1 MERGLLDQ
9 LVLMRAVHFAATIS
23 VAGVVFFSVFVCE
36 PAFRV
41 VGENGPIPAIVRAH
55 LARTAWI
62 GLALV
67 VATGAGWL
75 VLQAEQMSELSLM
88 AVFSQGIAW
97 SVLSDTEFGNDWTVR
112 FALAVLLAGASY
124 WFFSG
129 KPLQSHGARAIVV
142 ALAAGLVGTLAF
154 AGHAAAGSG
163 IEGAIHLTSDIL
175 HLVAAAAWV
184 GALLPLGVL
193 LGAAHRTGDPPSMAI
208 AREAILR
215 FSKLGIVSVCALLA
229 TGIVNSW
236 VLVGGMPALLETDY
250 GRLLLVK
257 VALFFF
263 MLSIAAVN
271 RLWFTPQLVQ
281 EQDSAA
287 AHDSARQLRKNSMI
301 EAGAGAVILGIV
313 AVLGTLSPGLDE
325 QAKSRHRYDNLKQ
338 FSAQVTQ
345 ATVGGDLDV
354 GTRSDSDGSISFLRC
369 HARESGHD
377 RLVGGFPRSILKA
390 LPLRHSKA

>member
-9 LVLMRAVHFAATIS
+9 LVFMRAVHFAATIS
-23 VAGVVFFSVFVCE
+23 AAGVVFFSVFVCE

-41 VGENGPIPAIVRAH
+41 VRENGPIPAIVRAY

-62 GLALV
+62 GLTLV
-67 VATGAGWL
+67 VVTGAGWL
-75 VLQAEQMSELSLM
+75 ILQAEQMSELSLM

-97 SVLSDTEFGNDWTVR
+97 SVLSDTEFGNDWAVR
-112 FALAVLLAGASY
+112 LALAVLLAGASY
-124 WFFSG
+124 RFFSG
-129 KPLQSHGARAIVV
+129 KPLQSHGARAVV
-142 ALAAGLVGTLAF
+142 IALAASLVGTLAF

-163 IEGAIHLTSDIL
+163 IEGAIHLTSDIV
-175 HLVAAAAWV
+175 HLVAAAVWV

-193 LGAAHRTGDPPSMAI
+193 LGAAHRAGDPPSMAI
-208 AREAILR
+208 AREATLR
-215 FSKLGIVSVCALLA
+215 FSTLGIVSVGALLA

-236 VLVGGMPALLETDY
+236 VLVGSMQALLETDY
-250 GRLLLVK
+250 GRLLSVT
-257 VALFFF
+257 VALFLF

-271 RLWFTPQLVQ
+271 RLWLTPRLVQ

-287 AHDSARQLRKNSMI
+287 AHDSARQLRQNSMI
-301 EAGAGAVILGIV
+301 KAGAGAVILIIV

-345 ATVGGDLDV
+345 DKQGHQANLGPDLNAGKLDGRVGGASLEA
-354 GTRSDSDGSISFLRC
+354 F
-369 HARESGHD
+369 
-377 RLVGGFPRSILKA
+377 
-390 LPLRHSKA
+390 